1 VLIRPENREI
11 KRQYRTIGQ
20 NTQAMQMRWECISE
34 DKRKKEWITH
44 GAQNDRQLGKIV
56 KKKEK
61 KILVEHWQMQSKESE
76 LAIEINRCKGCIRV
90 EEHQEDSCQQWIR
103 VNNRINVVPD
113 ALIKKGSNKIKIP
126 IDQITETIKTS
137 RLVIEEQ
144 KLEGLRIVEEP
155 EVEIVRQQ
163 KLKNSISQEIIEVL
177 RRNITRNKTKYII
190 YTDGAANL
198 KTKEDTRIGNSM
210 GIGWVQTDEMQEW
223 PEEELALGLEGWQ
236 TSTIAELVAIWA
248 AILTI
253 PRERQIEIYTDSN
266 AAIRNISR
274 GLEQVCKDKILKKK
288 NTIWI
293 MKIRELI
300 RTKNIQRKLVKVKSY
315 SKDRWNDKAD
325 SLAKKG
331 ATSKKIIQVGK
342 VNYEEIEYCLE

>member
-1 VLIRPENREI
+1 MEHKDLGNCKTLQQELMTKQISSLLARLNRQDSLGQLTKLRITQGCQRAGLTEDIWKIEEMPENIEGWKSNLACLTLLKARKLNINVRTEGNLWTMFRYGIKIRELINIQLQKRSGTRISEAGIIYLNQLIDTKGERLITWQQLKSYQGLSSKGKKAEWFKAIELEVLIRPENREI

-155 EVEIVRQQ
+155 EVEIVR
-163 KLKNSISQEIIEVL
+163 
-177 RRNITRNKTKYII
+177 
-190 YTDGAANL
+190 
-198 KTKEDTRIGNSM
+198 
-210 GIGWVQTDEMQEW
+210 
-223 PEEELALGLEGWQ
+223 
-236 TSTIAELVAIWA
+236 
-248 AILTI
+248 
-253 PRERQIEIYTDSN
+253 
-266 AAIRNISR
+266 
-274 GLEQVCKDKILKKK
+274 
-288 NTIWI
+288 
-293 MKIRELI
+293 
-300 RTKNIQRKLVKVKSY
+300 
-315 SKDRWNDKAD
+315 
-325 SLAKKG
+325 
-331 ATSKKIIQVGK
+331 
-342 VNYEEIEYCLE
+342 